1 MIYILII
8 IVFYLKINGSLN
20 NIFVKGCVFLLSYE
34 NLKKDDE
41 IISYIKAAND
51 VLGVIGYTEHGLAH
65 VVKTGTD
72 ASRILETLG
81 YGERECEL
89 AKIAGLLH
97 DIGNSVNRSGH
108 AQSGA
113 YLAFELLRARNF
125 PPEEVIAV
133 TTAIGHHDEKT
144 AAPVTPLA
152 AALIIADKSDVRT
165 SRVRNKNTVFTDIH
179 DRVNYA
185 VFDSDIFVSKEDKLI
200 KLTLKID
207 TLVCPVMEYFEIFLE
222 RMVLC
227 KKSAAFLGCDFE
239 LIINDTRLL

>member
-1 MIYILII
+1 MT
-8 IVFYLKINGSLN
+8 
-20 NIFVKGCVFLLSYE
+20 SYE
-34 NLKKDDE
+34 NLRHDSE
-41 IISYIKAAND
+41 ILHLIESANE
-51 VLGVIGYTEHGLAH
+51 VLGAIGFTEHGMAH
-65 VVKTGTD
+65 CVKTGTD
-72 ASRILETLG
+72 ACRILETLG
-81 YGERECEL
+81 YSERECEL

-97 DIGNSVNRSGH
+97 DTGNAINRCDH

-113 YLAFELLRARNF
+113 FLAFQLLKERGLPF
-125 PPEEVIAV
+125 EDIVAV

-152 AALIIADKSDVRT
+152 AALILADKSDVRT
-165 SRVRNKNTVFTDIH
+165 TRVRNKNDIYTDIH

-185 VFDSDIFVSKEDKLI
+185 VTGSKITVIKEQKLI
-200 KLTLKID
+200 ILELKID
-207 TLVCPVMEYFEIFLE
+207 TNICPVMEYFEIFLE

>member
-1 MIYILII
+1 M
-8 IVFYLKINGSLN
+8 VSF
-20 NIFVKGCVFLLSYE
+20 E
-34 NLKKDDE
+34 NLRKDGE
-41 IISYIKAAND
+41 ILAFIEMANR
-51 VLGVIGYTEHGLAH
+51 VLGEIGYTEHGMAH
-65 VVKTGTD
+65 AVKTGED
-72 ASRILETLG
+72 ASRILSSLG
-81 YGERECEL
+81 YDEHMCEL

-97 DIGNSVNRSGH
+97 DTGNAVNRCDH

-113 YLAFELLRARNF
+113 FLAFELLRARGF
-125 PPEEVIAV
+125 DYKDVLEI

-144 AAPVTPLA
+144 AAPVTPVA
-152 AALIIADKSDVRT
+152 AALILADKSDVRT
-165 SRVRNKNTVFTDIH
+165 SRVRSRDTVYNDIH

-185 VFDSDIFVSKEDKLI
+185 VFSSELDVDREKRMIV
-200 KLTLKID
+200 LTLKID

>member
-1 MIYILII
+1 M
-8 IVFYLKINGSLN
+8 
-20 NIFVKGCVFLLSYE
+20 LSYE
-34 NLKKDDE
+34 KLRKDNE
-41 IISYIKAAND
+41 IIMFVNAAND
-51 VLGVIGYTEHGLAH
+51 VLGAIGYTEHGMAH
-65 VVKTGTD
+65 AVKTGTD

-89 AKIAGLLH
+89 AKVAGLLH
-97 DIGNSVNRSGH
+97 DIGNAVNRCDH

-113 YLAFELLRARNF
+113 FLAFELLRARKF
-125 PPEEVIAV
+125 PTEEVIAI

-152 AALIIADKSDVRT
+152 AALILADKSDVRT
-165 SRVRNKNTVFTDIH
+165 SRVRNKNTVYTDIH

-185 VFDSDIFVSKEDKLI
+185 VFESKLEISNEDKLI

>member
-1 MIYILII
+1 M
-8 IVFYLKINGSLN
+8 
-20 NIFVKGCVFLLSYE
+20 CFLLSYE
-34 NLKKDDE
+34 NLKNDSE
-41 IISYIKAAND
+41 IISYVKAAND
-51 VLGVIGYTEHGLAH
+51 VLGAIGYTEHGLAH
-65 VVKTGTD
+65 AVKTGTD

-81 YGERECEL
+81 YSERECEL

-97 DIGNSVNRSGH
+97 DTGNAINRTDH

-113 YLAFELLRARNF
+113 FLAFELLRARNF
-125 PPEEVIAV
+125 PVEEVIAV

-144 AAPVTPLA
+144 AAPVTPIA
-152 AALIIADKSDVRT
+152 AALILADKSDVRT
-165 SRVRNKNTVFTDIH
+165 TRVRNRSTVYTDIH

-185 VFDSDIFVSKEDKLI
+185 VFGSKIEVKKDEKLI
-200 KLTLKID
+200 VLALSID
-207 TLVCPVMEYFEIFLE
+207 TLICPVMEYFEIFLD

>member
-1 MIYILII
+1 MY
-8 IVFYLKINGSLN
+8 
-20 NIFVKGCVFLLSYE
+20 FLLSYE
-34 NLKKDDE
+34 KLRRDEE
-41 IISYIKAAND
+41 IISYVNAAND
-51 VLGVIGYTEHGLAH
+51 VLGAIGYTEHGLAH
-65 VVKTGTD
+65 AVKTGED
-72 ASRILETLG
+72 ASRILNILG
-81 YGERECEL
+81 YSERECEL

-97 DIGNSVNRSGH
+97 DIGNTVNRSDH

-125 PPEEVIAV
+125 PVDEVIAV

-152 AALIIADKSDVRT
+152 AALILADKSDVRT
-165 SRVRNKNTVFTDIH
+165 SRVRNKNTVYTDIH

-185 VFDSDIFVSKEDKLI
+185 VFDSKIAVNNEEKLI
-200 KLTLKID
+200 VLTLKID

>member
-1 MIYILII
+1 M
-8 IVFYLKINGSLN
+8 VSF
-20 NIFVKGCVFLLSYE
+20 E
-34 NLKKDDE
+34 NLRKDGE
-41 IISYIKAAND
+41 ILAFIEMANR
-51 VLGVIGYTEHGLAH
+51 VLGEIGYTEHGLAH
-65 VVKTGTD
+65 AVKTGED
-72 ASRILETLG
+72 ASRILSSLG
-81 YGERECEL
+81 YDEHMCEL

-97 DIGNSVNRSGH
+97 DTGNAVNRCDH

-113 YLAFELLRARNF
+113 FLAFELLRARGF
-125 PPEEVIAV
+125 DYKDVLEI

-144 AAPVTPLA
+144 AAPVTPVA
-152 AALIIADKSDVRT
+152 AALILADKSDVRT
-165 SRVRNKNTVFTDIH
+165 SRVRSRDTVYNDIH

-185 VFDSDIFVSKEDKLI
+185 VFSSELDVDREKRMIV
-200 KLTLKID
+200 LTLKID

>member
-1 MIYILII
+1 M
-8 IVFYLKINGSLN
+8 
-20 NIFVKGCVFLLSYE
+20 LSYE
-34 NLKKDDE
+34 NLKNDSE
-41 IISYIKAAND
+41 IISYVKAAND
-51 VLGVIGYTEHGLAH
+51 VLGAIGYTEHGLAH
-65 VVKTGTD
+65 AVKTGTD

-81 YGERECEL
+81 YSERECEL

-97 DIGNSVNRSGH
+97 DTGNAINRTDH

-113 YLAFELLRARNF
+113 FLAFELLRARKF
-125 PPEEVIAV
+125 PVEEVIAV

-144 AAPVTPLA
+144 AAPVTPIA
-152 AALIIADKSDVRT
+152 AALILADKSDVRT
-165 SRVRNKNTVFTDIH
+165 TRVRNKSTVYTDIH

-185 VFDSDIFVSKEDKLI
+185 VFGSKIEVKKDKKLI
-200 KLTLKID
+200 ILALSID
-207 TLVCPVMEYFEIFLE
+207 TLICPVMEYFEIFLD